1 MNSLLAQLTQPQRYQ
16 AMRRGIA
23 DPAGFEQW
31 QGLLLLVG
39 ALVVLAVGLAVG
51 IRLVRRARRASNSVQ
66 QLFRQALAV
75 SGLSPEESR
84 LLRRLARKSGAPHP
98 TTMLL
103 SPRLLAVAAARSV
116 QFAPLPH
123 VLREQYDPI
132 CLKLFAEHLPEVA
145 DEPSPVLP
153 I

>member
-1 MNSLLAQLTQPQRYQ
+1 MNSLLAQLTQPERYE

-23 DPAGFEQW
+23 DPTGFQQW

-39 ALVVLAVGLAVG
+39 ALVALAVGLAVA
-51 IRLVRRARRASNSVQ
+51 IRLVRRAKRASNSAQ

-75 SGLSPEESR
+75 SDLSPEESR
-84 LLRRLARKSGAPHP
+84 LLRRLARKSGEPDP
-98 TTMLL
+98 TVMLL

-116 QFAPLPH
+116 QFVPLPH
-123 VLREQYDPI
+123 ALRQQCDPI
-132 CLKLFAEHLPEVA
+132 CLKLFGEHLPEVA